1 MAIEKKP
8 FHVAV
13 VGGGIGGLCLVI
25 GLLRQGVSVTLYEAA
40 PEFKEI
46 GAGIG
51 FGPNALRAL
60 EQIDPSL
67 RASYETIQTSNPSPN
82 RKSTWFQFQLGM
94 KSQNWSKLQAST
106 NPTEKITETWQD
118 GQKVATV
125 TAGQTGQLS
134 FHRAHFLDILVALVP
149 KDVPKFGKKL
159 VDIEELEG
167 GKLELKFADGTTA
180 QADAVVGCDG
190 VKSRTRA
197 LLLGPD
203 HPAVSPRFTGK
214 YAYRGLIPM
223 EQAVEALGDEVA
235 RNSQLYMGHHG
246 HVLTFPIEK
255 GKTMNVVA
263 FRSKEGEW
271 GDEKWV
277 LPMERWVMLRDY
289 EGWGENVMKIL
300 SVSCDFSLFRYKF
313 ERSKIIKRRKN
324 SECKENAYQLIYI
337 QMIKRPDVWG
347 LFDHPHAPT
356 YYRKRFAILGDAAH
370 ASTPHQGAG
379 AGQAVEDAFILSRLM
394 GKISSVDEI
403 EKAFK
408 AYDAIRRPRSQKV
421 VETSRDAAAVY
432 EFEDDS
438 LGTDLEKVRA
448 RLEIR
453 YKWIWDEDMNEH
465 LRQAMELMD

>member
-1 MAIEKKP
+1 MAAEKKP

-13 VGGGIGGLCLVI
+13 VGGGIGGLCLAI

-40 PEFKEI
+40 SEFKEI

-125 TAGQTGQLS
+125 TAGKTGQLS

-167 GKLELKFADGTTA
+167 GKLEMKFADGTTA
-180 QADAVVGCDG
+180 QTDAVVGCDG

-300 SVSCDFSLFRYKF
+300 S
-313 ERSKIIKRRKN
+313 
-324 SECKENAYQLIYI
+324 
-337 QMIKRPDVWG
+337 MIKRPDVWG

-379 AGQAVEDAFILSRLM
+379 AGQAVEDAFILSRLI
-394 GKISSVDEI
+394 GKISSADEI

-448 RLEIR
+448 TLEIR